1 MAEQIYQLVMRKG
14 PKPGEIFSLATPTA
28 ILGRDPMCEITINDA
43 EVSRNHAKLIHS
55 EAGYLVQ
62 DMGSTNGTFIDGKRL
77 RGEPV
82 LLTPGQTIIIGTN
95 VLLVYEATVNTGD
108 PLATLVS
115 AGDQTLNVGRPA
127 PFPNPEATV
136 LGDDFADVMGDEPEI
151 RSAYIPAP
159 AAAVEDI
166 PARPAP
172 AYEPHAP
179 SPPAYTPPPPPQQ
192 QAYAP
197 PPPAGSG
204 SSNQMYWIIGILA
217 VLLLCLC
224 CFLLIG
230 GAYYLGFLSEV
241 NLGG

>member
-1 MAEQIYQLVMRKG
+1 MRKG
-14 PKPGEIFSLATPTA
+14 PKPGEVFSLATPTA

-172 AYEPHAP
+172 AYTPPP
-179 SPPAYTPPPPPQQ
+179 SPRPAYTPPPEPLHT
-192 QAYAP
+192 P
-197 PPPAGSG
+197 PPSAGSG

-217 VLLLCLC
+217 VVLLPVLFPLVWWV
-224 CFLLIG
+224 FSPNRKVIDWG
-230 GAYYLGFLSEV
+230 G
-241 NLGG
+241 

>member
-14 PKPGEIFSLATPTA
+14 PKPGEIFSLTTPTA
-28 ILGRDPMCEITINDA
+28 ILGRDPLCEITINDA

-95 VLLVYEATVNTGD
+95 VLLVYEATLNTGD
-108 PLATLVS
+108 PLVTLVS
-115 AGDQTLNVGRPA
+115 AGDKTVNVGRPA
-127 PFPNPEATV
+127 PFPSPEATV
-136 LGDDFADVMGDEPEI
+136 LGDDFSDLGEDVPDI

-166 PARPAP
+166 PAPP
-172 AYEPHAP
+172 AYVPPLP
-179 SPPAYTPPPPPQQ
+179 SRPAYTPPPQPQQ
-192 QAYAP
+192 YAP
-197 PPPAGSG
+197 PPPPSK
-204 SSNQMYWIIGILA
+204 SSNQMYWVIGIVAL
-217 VLLLCLC
+217 VLLCLC
-224 CFLLIG
+224 CFLLLG
-230 GAYYLGFLSEV
+230 GVYYLDSQGMIDW
-241 NLGG
+241 GG